1 MQTLSLQPQSK
12 LALPAKMNT
21 LKSNNKSNATS
32 STSLTESTENI
43 INSKTNLKK
52 ATRNSE
58 MSNIEDK
65 NENEEEDE
73 DYDYDIP
80 ENNKPALDLLKQSS
94 NNQTIPQ
101 LSIESKDENDARK
114 STSPTID
121 SGIST
126 SSLVSLNS
134 DNLVINQSLST
145 SSSTDDAKS
154 QNTRSLKLEY
164 ENCLEKLSTNCS
176 RIKSESTKLADEEV
190 KENLINLKSNL
201 EEFIAKV
208 LKNLKQDHACF
219 HPDLNV
225 FNKFKT
231 TYRQLKEFYLFYEN
245 NLNSLGKVYNWNFD
259 LILKNSKNNNF
270 SNEYYEIIT
279 KIPYLL
285 TSIEIIN
292 KLVKE
297 NHVFNYH
304 SETSLSYL
312 ALNKSNDQDQKDS
325 SRNNLD
331 EHDYSYEYDNND
343 PVVNQEDGSHDYEDY
358 EQIYENDYD
367 YSVNDNHKKEVK
379 NETVVNSEKL
389 AKIIKTETK
398 SNATMCMTLKKNE
411 EKIRREIRLAT
422 NSTDNE
428 ANRINL
434 CDQMLLKFYLKHIE
448 ENLSEVK
455 LIYDILIDKLN
466 AKCFIFNEAN
476 EDSAK
481 LNDLAH
487 KLALNGHKLLFICD
501 TLQRNLN
508 NKNLKQSLVE
518 SSNELCDALKLY
530 MIRIKNQNATGASAS
545 SATST
550 LTKTNESNTIKQN
563 QLISDSL
570 LNVLNSADGFKKII
584 LKYYF
589 KSY

>member
-12 LALPAKMNT
+12 LVLPAKMNT
-21 LKSNNKSNATS
+21 LKNNNKSNATS

-94 NNQTIPQ
+94 QNQTIPQ

-154 QNTRSLKLEY
+154 NTKSLKLEY

-231 TYRQLKEFYLFYEN
+231 TYRQLKDFYLFYEN
-245 NLNSLGKVYNWNFD
+245 NLNSLDKVYNWNFD

-312 ALNKSNDQDQKDS
+312 ALNKSNDQEQKDS

-411 EKIRREIRLAT
+411 EKIRREIRLAA

-466 AKCFIFNEAN
+466 AKYFIFNEAN

-518 SSNELCDALKLY
+518 SSNELCDSLKLY

-570 LNVLNSADGFKKII
+570 LNVLNSADDFKKII

>member
-1 MQTLSLQPQSK
+1 
-12 LALPAKMNT
+12 MNT

>member
-12 LALPAKMNT
+12 LVLPAKMNT

-94 NNQTIPQ
+94 QNQTIPQ

-154 QNTRSLKLEY
+154 NTKSLKLEY

-231 TYRQLKEFYLFYEN
+231 TYRQLKDFYLFYEN
-245 NLNSLGKVYNWNFD
+245 NLNSLDKVYNWNFD

-312 ALNKSNDQDQKDS
+312 ALNKSNDQEQKDS

-411 EKIRREIRLAT
+411 EKIRREIRLAA

-466 AKCFIFNEAN
+466 AKYFIFNEAN

-570 LNVLNSADGFKKII
+570 LNVLNSADDFKKII

>member
-12 LALPAKMNT
+12 LVLPAKMNT

-43 INSKTNLKK
+43 ISSKTNLKK
-52 ATRNSE
+52 ASRNSE

-65 NENEEEDE
+65 NENEEEDD

-94 NNQTIPQ
+94 QNQTIPQ

-154 QNTRSLKLEY
+154 NTKSLKLEY

-231 TYRQLKEFYLFYEN
+231 TYRQLKDFYLFYEN
-245 NLNSLGKVYNWNFD
+245 NLNSLDKVYNWNFD

-312 ALNKSNDQDQKDS
+312 ALNKSNDQEQKDS

-411 EKIRREIRLAT
+411 EKIRREIRLAA

-466 AKCFIFNEAN
+466 AKYFIFNEAN

-518 SSNELCDALKLY
+518 SSNELCDSLKLY

-570 LNVLNSADGFKKII
+570 LNVLNSADDFKKII